1 MRMKKLIPLLSF
13 TLLCFYLV
21 LPGQDRSLTL
31 ASTTS
36 TLDSGLFDVLL
47 PAFEK
52 QAACR
57 VKLIAVGSGQA
68 LRLGRDGNADVL
80 LVHDPAGEEKM
91 VSDGLALERLPVMHN
106 YFWIVGPSE
115 DPADISGRNATEAFQ
130 RIRQSGAAFVS
141 RGDDS
146 GTHKKE
152 LAVWQAAGGPPGRR
166 SYLEGGSGMEATL
179 RLANEKKAYC
189 LTDLATWLVHRHEFD
204 ALEALISSAPDLKN
218 DYSVLLINPDK
229 HPHLNHGL
237 AREFVAFLLGPLG
250 RELIASF
257 GRERYGSALFVP
269 AGAADQGK

>member
-1 MRMKKLIPLLSF
+1 MKMKKVILLLSCV
-13 TLLCFYLV
+13 LLLASLV
-21 LPGQDRSLTL
+21 LPGRNRSLTL

-52 QAACR
+52 QAGCR

-68 LRLGRDGNADVL
+68 LRLGHDGNADVL

-91 VSDGLALERLPVMHN
+91 VNDGLALERLPVMHN
-106 YFWIVGPSE
+106 YFWIVGPKQ
-115 DPADISGRNATEAFQ
+115 DPAGIAGLDAQNAFR
-130 RIRQSGAAFVS
+130 RIRESGSAFVS

-152 LAVWQAAGGPPGRR
+152 LAIWQVAGGPPGRG
-166 SYLEGGSGMEATL
+166 SYLEGGSGMEASL

-204 ALEALISSAPDLKN
+204 ALEALVSSALDLKN
-218 DYSVLLINPDK
+218 EYSVLLLNPGK
-229 HPHLNHGL
+229 YPRLNHVL
-237 AREFVAFLLGPLG
+237 AREFAVFLRSPRG
-250 RELIASF
+250 REIIAGF
-257 GRERYGSALFVP
+257 GRERFAEALFTP
-269 AGAADQGK
+269 HLAAGNRE

>member
-1 MRMKKLIPLLSF
+1 MKMKKVILLLSCV
-13 TLLCFYLV
+13 LLLASQV
-21 LPGQDRSLTL
+21 LPGRNRSLTL

-80 LVHDPAGEEKM
+80 LVHDPAGEAKM

-106 YFWIVGPSE
+106 YFWIVGPKQDSAGIAGL
-115 DPADISGRNATEAFQ
+115 DAQSAFR
-130 RIRQSGAAFVS
+130 RIRESGSAFVS

-152 LAVWQAAGGPPGRR
+152 LAIWQAAGGPPGRG
-166 SYLEGGSGMEATL
+166 SYLEGGSGMEASL

-204 ALEALISSAPDLKN
+204 ALDVLISSAPDLKN
-218 DYSVLLINPDK
+218 DYSVLLINPEK
-229 HPHLNHGL
+229 HPHLNHDL
-237 AREFVAFLLGPLG
+237 AHEFVAFLRGPQG
-250 RELIASF
+250 REIIAAY
-257 GRERYGSALFVP
+257 GRERFAVPLFVP
-269 AGAADQGK
+269 AGSTDSNK